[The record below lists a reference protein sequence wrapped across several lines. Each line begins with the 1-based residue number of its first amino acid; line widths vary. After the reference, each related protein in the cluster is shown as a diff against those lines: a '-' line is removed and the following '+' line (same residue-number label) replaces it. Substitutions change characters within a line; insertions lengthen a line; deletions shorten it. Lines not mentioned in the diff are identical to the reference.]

1 MSSVEKAAAVFE
13 QLLDRLNDNDNVAD
27 KTMMNGFLKALV
39 PQILTD
45 ESLILSTD
53 NEWALMYI
61 NENYKKAMNEEISAI
76 LGNKSEV
83 IVVLSPTMSSQKPVV
98 ENIPAVDNT
107 KVSASDFHTSINTPE
122 NGDIADNSQRSRSQ
136 KPAGGEVFPTFHNS
150 DEKPVSQTSRPRGK
164 ASEST
169 KTFDNFVVASTNS
182 TAYQTAF
189 SVAENPGTLIN
200 PLFIYGRSGLGK
212 THLLLAIKDYVNK
225 NYPDMR
231 VYYSPVTSLKEDF
244 VQALGTQD
252 WRDFNSKYKMADVL
266 LLDDVQY
273 LEGAEETTNEF
284 FKIFNE
290 MVDNKR
296 QIVLSADRSP
306 KDMNLDV
313 RITSRFL
320 SGVLADIQ
328 VPQFETKL
336 KIFRNH
342 LDELKKI
349 HGNTSLEIPNEVV
362 DRVVE
367 LSNSNIRNLEG
378 AAASLIVYISYGRE
392 DKTGPI
398 TVEEAEEVVSKIFF
412 TNLNEKITISD
423 IQSNVEKYYK
433 VTHGEL
439 LGSQRPRH
447 ISLARQVGMYLS
459 RVLTQASYPEIGK
472 AFKKDH
478 SSVVHAYKNIENRRQ
493 KDRDFAAE
501 IDRISDMITASE
513 DVDLRV

>member
-1 MSSVEKAAAVFE
+1 MSSVEKASTVFD
-13 QLLDRLNDNDNVAD
+13 QLVDRMNECDEIAE
-27 KTMMNGFLKALV
+27 KTMMNGFLKALS
-39 PQILTD
+39 PQILSD

-61 NENYKKAMNEEISAI
+61 NDNYKRIMSREISRI
-76 LGNKSEV
+76 MGHDCEV
-83 IVVLSPTMSSQKPVV
+83 IIVLSPSTGASQST
-98 ENIPAVDNT
+98 VDNSSP
-107 KVSASDFHTSINTPE
+107 VEMHSIDNKDVNMPTNVPY
-122 NGDIADNSQRSRSQ
+122 NGDFADKSQRSQ
-136 KPAGGEVFPTFHNS
+136 AGAEEAEDVFPTFHS
-150 DEKPVSQTSRPRGK
+150 PSEQTAPVSQHSRDI
-164 ASEST
+164 SENS

-182 TAYQTAF
+182 TAYQTSF

-212 THLLLAIKDYVNK
+212 THLLLAIKDYVNR

-244 VQALGTQD
+244 VQALGSQD
-252 WRDFNSKYKMADVL
+252 WSDFNRKYKMADVL

-290 MVDNKR
+290 MVANKR

-306 KDMNLDV
+306 KDINLDE
-313 RITSRFL
+313 RLTSRFL
-320 SGVLADIQ
+320 NGVLADIQ

-336 KIFRNH
+336 KIFQNH
-342 LDELKKI
+342 LEELKRI
-349 HGNTSLEIPNEVV
+349 HGNTELMLPPDVV
-362 DRVVE
+362 NRVVE

-423 IQSNVEKYYK
+423 IQSTVEKYYK
-433 VTHGEL
+433 VSHGEL

-493 KDRDFAAE
+493 KNRDFAAE